1 MRKQLLTLG
10 LAAIS
15 LAAVAQ
21 VPAGVPSNGLQAYY
35 SFNGSIADL
44 ASDNNLSAMG
54 NGALYGSDRHGNANA
69 AAAFN
74 TTNYLQDSGFPFPTG
89 NFTVAFWLFSDV
101 NQLGQ
106 FRTVVELDE
115 SIFVRYSGSGSFL
128 SGLAGFYLSS
138 VMEYALLDAGSFSN
152 PTNSWQHIVMVND
165 ATAGSVLYING
176 SFHSGDI
183 GLGGAGSV
191 SSGMGLTVGTGTS
204 GGGENPDKRW
214 NGRVDDLFIYN
225 RALTAQEVTAIY
237 SQANDGGTPP
247 PPQCNLGTLALSN
260 GTDICSN
267 PNNPA
272 TLFVPGSSAPY
283 SASLFVESNGGTG
296 ILGGSIDIGGQP
308 FPFSLQVLYGY
319 YPEIQGEFNV
329 KVITPGCQSDFVT
342 VNFLPAGDPSCL
354 DCNLGTVTLVA
365 GTDICANDQETTL
378 FQAGTGGTPSYI
390 RYVSNGGTGGPAGGD
405 MSFSSINHPHVIS
418 QVQQSYPNNP
428 LVGSWLVSAYDPNN
442 ASTCLTAPVEVNFL
456 PSGDLACYPCSVGIS
471 VSDGEAFCPHEYVNI
486 QSWGSASTNPGGYL
500 TFELIP
506 LEGQTTGIDLTTTV
520 YPVFNNINIQPSQDG
535 LEAGQYE
542 VKLKMY
548 YAGEEVPCDWASVS
562 ITILP
567 ETAEGCFCEIGTL
580 LVDNGTII
588 CPNETVTILEAGSV
602 QLPIGRD
609 LRFEIYD
616 YPNYETYYEDQIPF
630 DAPYTFTHDGTYF
643 GEAVFYVY
651 AGYSGGGGGGP
662 VLPEEVTTRGGGNDI
677 CGSYEVFVTLAQS
690 TDAECLTIGISDLGT
705 SAISVHPN
713 PTNGLVQ
720 LNGVQK
726 GDLVEVTDMTGR
738 LIGSQSMVSD
748 NGTIDLSAMP
758 NGLYLLRTAGGV
770 FKVVRD

>member
-1 MRKQLLTLG
+1 MRKQLLALG

-21 VPAGVPSNGLQAYY
+21 VPAGVPTSGLQAYY

-54 NGALYGSDRHGNANA
+54 NGALYASDRHGNANA

-89 NFTVAFWLFSDV
+89 NFTLAFWLFSDA

-165 ATAGSVLYING
+165 AIAGSALYING

-247 PPQCNLGTLALSN
+247 Q
-260 GTDICSN
+260 
-267 PNNPA
+267 
-272 TLFVPGSSAPY
+272 
-283 SASLFVESNGGTG
+283 
-296 ILGGSIDIGGQP
+296 
-308 FPFSLQVLYGY
+308 
-319 YPEIQGEFNV
+319 
-329 KVITPGCQSDFVT
+329 
-342 VNFLPAGDPSCL
+342 
-354 DCNLGTVTLVA
+354 CNLGTVTLVA
-365 GTDICANDQETTL
+365 GTDICSNDQETTL
-378 FQAGTGGTPSYI
+378 FQAGTGGTLSYV
-390 RYVSNGGTGGPAGGD
+390 RYVSTGGTGGPAGGD
-405 MSFSSINHPHVIS
+405 MAFAIPHPHVIS
-418 QVQQSYPNNP
+418 QVQSFYPNNP

-456 PSGDLACYPCSVGIS
+456 PSGDPACHACSVGIV
-471 VSDGEAFCPHEYVNI
+471 VSDGDAFCPHEYVNI
-486 QSWGSASTNPGGYL
+486 QSWGSASTNPGGFL

-506 LEGQTTGIDLTTTV
+506 LEGQTTEIDLTTIV

-542 VKLKMY
+542 VQLKMY

-580 LVDNGTII
+580 LVNNGTVI
-588 CPNETVTILEAGSV
+588 CPGETVTILQAGSV
-602 QLPIGRD
+602 QLPAGRD
-609 LRFEIYD
+609 LYFEIYD
-616 YPNYETYYEDQIPF
+616 YPDYVNYFEEQFPF
-630 DAPYTFTHDGTYF
+630 EAPYTFTHDGTYF
-643 GEAVFYVY
+643 GEAVFYVG
-651 AGYSGGGGGGP
+651 ASGIGGP
-662 VLPEEVTTRGGGNDI
+662 VAPVNQQNRGGSNDI
-677 CGSYEVFVTLAQS
+677 CDFYEVFVTLAES
-690 TDAECLTIGISDLGT
+690 TDAACLGVGISDLGAA
-705 SAISVHPN
+705 AISLQPN
-713 PTNGLVQ
+713 PTSGLVQ
-720 LNGVQK
+720 LVGTTK
-726 GDLVEVTDMTGR
+726 GDLVQVTDMTGR
-738 LIGSQSMVSD
+738 LIGSTTLEAD
-748 NGTIDLSAMP
+748 NGTIDLSAMTS
-758 NGLYLLRTAGGV
+758 GIYLLRTAGGV
-770 FKVVRD
+770 FKVVKD